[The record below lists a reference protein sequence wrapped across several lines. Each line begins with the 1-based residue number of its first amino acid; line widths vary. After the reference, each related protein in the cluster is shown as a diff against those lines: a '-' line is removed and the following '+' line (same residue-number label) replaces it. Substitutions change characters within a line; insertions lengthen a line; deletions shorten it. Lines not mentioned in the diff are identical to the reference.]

1 MFLIAMHIIP
11 PFFAP
16 AHMAWRTDVTGI
28 EYRLGR
34 TDFLEFLGMEDSAM
48 REDGG
53 GFVYEEYIFA
63 EYDMNTTYILVHA
76 ACRYFHTKLVIS
88 VW

>member
-1 MFLIAMHIIP
+1 
-11 PFFAP
+11 
-16 AHMAWRTDVTGI
+16 
-28 EYRLGR
+28 
-34 TDFLEFLGMEDSAM
+34 MEDSAM

-76 ACRYFHTKLVIS
+76 ACRYFHNNLVRS
-88 VW
+88 M